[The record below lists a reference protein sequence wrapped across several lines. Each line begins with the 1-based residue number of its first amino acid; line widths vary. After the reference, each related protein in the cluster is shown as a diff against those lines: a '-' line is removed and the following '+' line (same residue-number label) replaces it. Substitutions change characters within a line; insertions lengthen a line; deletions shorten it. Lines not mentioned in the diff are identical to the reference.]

1 MSLKS
6 EKSLM
11 VVSRVEGFIIV
22 SKEGLCKFK
31 GVATTWL

>member
-11 VVSRVEGFIIV
+11 VVSQVKGFILV
-22 SKEGLCKFK
+22 LKEGLYKFK
-31 GVATTWL
+31 GIATT